1 MKLFCFPYAGGSS
14 LIYKEWQ
21 GYMGDGIDVR
31 PYELAGRG
39 RRVREASY
47 NSLKDAAE
55 RILNEIGGILYSEP
69 YCFFGHSMGA
79 MIVLKLLEEIR
90 EGSFPQP
97 EHVFFSG
104 ACPPHLNNRS
114 DYHLLPDREF
124 IDVLKF
130 YGGTPSEFFE
140 NQELLDFFLPILRND
155 FKLACYRRKELLK
168 PFNTDITILYGQDE
182 VNFTYTDASEW
193 KKYTSGNYFIHKVK
207 GSHFFINESP
217 EAVLGIVKSTITS
230 MVCHESDKN

>member
-21 GYMGDGIDVR
+21 DYLGDGIKVL

-39 RRVREASY
+39 RRIRETSY
-47 NSLKDAAE
+47 SSLKDAAE
-55 RILNEIGGILYSEP
+55 RILADIGGSLYIEP
-69 YCFFGHSMGA
+69 YCLFGHSMGA

-90 EGSFPQP
+90 TKACPLP
-97 EHVFFSG
+97 EHVFLSG
-104 ACPPHLNNRS
+104 ACPPHINNRS

-155 FKLACYRRKELLK
+155 FKLACYKRKELLK
-168 PFNTDITILYGQDE
+168 PFNTDFTVLYGQDE

-193 KKYTSGNYFIHKVK
+193 EKYSIAKCFIHKVK

-217 EAVLGIVKSTITS
+217 KAVLDIVKSTIAS
-230 MVCHESDKN
+230 MVVHESD